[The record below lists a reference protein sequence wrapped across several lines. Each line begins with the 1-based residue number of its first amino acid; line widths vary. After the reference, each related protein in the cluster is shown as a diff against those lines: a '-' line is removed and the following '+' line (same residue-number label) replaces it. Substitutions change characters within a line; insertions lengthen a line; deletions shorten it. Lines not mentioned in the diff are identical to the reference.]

1 MKIMPLR
8 VHPSPP
14 RPPWRQPQL
23 TTLTAVLICSP
34 PACWC
39 RGRSWASSA
48 RCCCD
53 ERKRRAADMNITI
66 KISPKR
72 IADLMISAIE
82 GNHMTR
88 AWCVGVHLS
97 GTWEKKINTLSHPW
111 YSDPRLYEGEFT
123 VEVVEL
129 TDAFAGRERNKTHR
143 LNQEDFAEGLRLM
156 AERHGRHFGDFMAKN
171 DDAITA

>member
-1 MKIMPLR
+1 
-8 VHPSPP
+8 
-14 RPPWRQPQL
+14 
-23 TTLTAVLICSP
+23 
-34 PACWC
+34 
-39 RGRSWASSA
+39 
-48 RCCCD
+48 
-53 ERKRRAADMNITI
+53 MNITI

-171 DDAITA
+171 DDAITADVFLQCVALRDVVYG